1 MLTVFRVLRHLSA
14 SLCSCIFSYFFSCGI
29 DEHTETVEKLKGN
42 LRVSLKVMLEITLL
56 GFQFLGGTR
65 LMNLVGYNLKYCS
78 IYGVFMEYF
87 DFQ

>member
-42 LRVSLKVMLEITLL
+42 LRVSLKVMLEMSLL
-56 GFQFLGGTR
+56 EFLFLGGTR
-65 LMNLVGYNLKYCS
+65 LIDPV
-78 IYGVFMEYF
+78 
-87 DFQ
+87 D